1 MGREGT
7 GVRVPCIHDNR
18 VERAVKEKKY
28 HSSDGWMK
36 DLAMGR
42 DEK

>member
-1 MGREGT
+1 MIL
-7 GVRVPCIHDNR
+7 PP
-18 VERAVKEKKY
+18 VKEKKY